1 MKAIRT
7 LRDILGSGWSARNI
21 ASELAHR
28 TGLPVNL
35 VEQIIAENNWDRDE
49 ILKDINEARPH
60 EWAVTNETRGWVVVD
75 IYTGRMKLIGMSDS
89 SARNYYDM
97 ALKEAARRNRK
108 YGILFTRPQTLTAV
122 PQSKEA
128 IIKRIEGMRVPQAN
142 PKYLAKLQRMR
153 L

>member
-1 MKAIRT
+1 MKTIKT

-21 ASELAHR
+21 STELAHR
-28 TGLPVNL
+28 TGLPENL

-49 ILKDINEARPH
+49 ILKDINAARPH
-60 EWAVTNETRGWVVVD
+60 EWAVTNEIRGWVVVD
-75 IYTGRMKLIGMSDS
+75 IYTGRMKLIGASDS

-97 ALKEAARRNRK
+97 ALNEAARRNQK

-128 IIKRIEGMRVPQAN
+128 IIKRIEGMRVPQVS